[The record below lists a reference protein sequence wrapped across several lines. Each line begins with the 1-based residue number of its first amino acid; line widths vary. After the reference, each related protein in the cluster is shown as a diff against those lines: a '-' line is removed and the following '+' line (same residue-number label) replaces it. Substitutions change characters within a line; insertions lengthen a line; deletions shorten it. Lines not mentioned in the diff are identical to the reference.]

1 MAESAEEVRVTFAPC
16 HSSSGH
22 YDLSFIGKMISI
34 SEGIKMHSEY
44 IASETAATGM
54 ANLADPGSA
63 ARKQAREATGRT
75 TFSSLHPKQAMRSGD
90 RSQSAPL
97 VLVLVLA
104 VVFGWLPVLYA
115 WAVRSMLH
123 RTSRRLRE
131 GDFEPLF
138 RTYADDIKFVFP
150 GHNSWAGEFRGRAEV
165 ERWVRRVY
173 QVGLRLEPHEILVMG
188 SPWNTTV
195 CLRFT
200 DRCTTP
206 DGTVVYT
213 NRGIIFGKITWGKI
227 TYYEIHEDTEKVVAL
242 DAYVAS
248 HEQTGA

>member
-1 MAESAEEVRVTFAPC
+1 
-16 HSSSGH
+16 
-22 YDLSFIGKMISI
+22 
-34 SEGIKMHSEY
+34 MHSEY
-44 IASETAATGM
+44 TAHETASTGV

-75 TFSSLHPKQAMRSGD
+75 TFSSVHPKQAMRPGD
-90 RSQSAPL
+90 HRQSASL
-97 VLVLVLA
+97 VVALVLA
-104 VVFGWLPVLYA
+104 VVLGLLPVLYA
-115 WAVRSMLH
+115 WAVRSMLY

-131 GDFEPLF
+131 GDFAPLF

-173 QVGLRLEPHEILVMG
+173 QVGLRLEPQEILVMG
-188 SPWNTTV
+188 PPWNTTV

-200 DRCTTP
+200 DRCTAK
-206 DGTVVYT
+206 DGTIVYT
-213 NRGIIFGKITWGKI
+213 NRGMVFGKIAWGKI

-248 HEQTGA
+248 HELTGA

>member
-1 MAESAEEVRVTFAPC
+1 
-16 HSSSGH
+16 
-22 YDLSFIGKMISI
+22 
-34 SEGIKMHSEY
+34 MHSTY
-44 IASETAATGM
+44 TTAETAATGV

-63 ARKQAREATGRT
+63 VRKQASEATGRT
-75 TFSSLHPKQAMRSGD
+75 TFSAVHAKQAMRPD
-90 RSQSAPL
+90 EHRQSVPL
-97 VLVLVLA
+97 VVGLVLA
-104 VVFGWLPVLYA
+104 VVFGLLPPLYG
-115 WAVRSMLH
+115 WAVRFMLH

-138 RTYADDIKFVFP
+138 RTYADDIRFVFP

-173 QVGLRLEPHEILVMG
+173 QVGLRLEPYEILVMG
-188 SPWNTTV
+188 PPWDTTV

-200 DRCTTP
+200 DRCTAP
-206 DGTVVYT
+206 DGTIVYT
-213 NRGIIFGKITWGKI
+213 NQGMLFGKIAWGKI

-248 HEQTGA
+248 HEPTGV

>member
-1 MAESAEEVRVTFAPC
+1 M
-16 HSSSGH
+16 
-22 YDLSFIGKMISI
+22 Y
-34 SEGIKMHSEY
+34 SEY
-44 IASETAATGM
+44 TATETAATGV
-54 ANLADPGSA
+54 ANPADPRFA
-63 ARKQAREATGRT
+63 VRKQAREATGRT
-75 TFSSLHPKQAMRSGD
+75 TFSSVHPKHAMRPGD
-90 RSQSAPL
+90 LRQSATL
-97 VLVLVLA
+97 AMGLVLA
-104 VVFGWLPVLYA
+104 IMFGLLPPLYA

-123 RTSRRLRE
+123 HTSRRLRE

-138 RTYADDIKFVFP
+138 RTYADDVKFVFP

-188 SPWNTTV
+188 PPWDTTV

-200 DRCTTP
+200 DRCTAP
-206 DGTVVYT
+206 DGTIVYT
-213 NRGIIFGKITWGKI
+213 NQGMLFGKIAWGKI

-248 HEQTGA
+248 HEPTGA